1 MERKFL
7 LSPPI
12 YYEKAYD
19 FSDDND
25 FYVRYR
31 DREVNRLEAWKQ
43 WAHIVTRYMEKGAR
57 IHIVEASEGLS
68 ELTFVGDS
76 IFLFGKK
83 AVISRF
89 RHPERQKE
97 AAYMKEWALRK
108 GFEIMEIPEGYVFEG
123 NAEAFYSH
131 YLDVIIMGYGGNRT
145 SIEVADMLEDFLG
158 IRVIPVEKFDFHLD
172 VVLFLL
178 KKYVIYA
185 RGKVSEE
192 SIERLNEAGFKTI
205 PVPPHLIEDLGLNST
220 YIGNTVFVNDSR
232 NAPELKKIYLSL
244 GFDVEIVKT
253 SEFHLVGGG
262 VKCLTLEHYKF
273 QEMPDL

>member
-31 DREVNRLEAWKQ
+31 DREVNRLKAWGQ
-43 WAHIVTRYMEKGAR
+43 WSHIVRKYMEKGAR

-89 RHPERQKE
+89 KHPERQKE
-97 AAYMKEWALRK
+97 ATYMKEWALNK
-108 GFEIMEIPEGYVFEG
+108 GFEVMEIPEGYVFEG

-131 YLDVIIMGYGGNRT
+131 DLDVIIMGYGGNRT

-178 KKYVIYA
+178 KKYIIYA
-185 RGKVSEE
+185 QGKVSEE
-192 SIERLNEAGFKTI
+192 SIERLKETGFKTI
-205 PVPPHLIEDLGLNST
+205 PVPSHFIEDLGLNST
-220 YIGNTVFVNDSR
+220 YLGNTVFVNDSK

-244 GFDVEIVKT
+244 GFDVEIVDT

-262 VKCLTLEHYKF
+262 VKCLTLEHYRF
-273 QEMPDL
+273 HEMPEL

>member
-1 MERKFL
+1 MDRKFL

-19 FSDDND
+19 FSDDNN

-31 DREVNRLEAWKQ
+31 DRQIDRLKAWNQ
-43 WAHIVTRYMEKGAR
+43 WSHIVSRYMDRGVLL
-57 IHIVEASEGLS
+57 HIVEASEGLA

-97 AAYMKEWALRK
+97 AVYMKEWALRK

-131 YLDVIIMGYGGNRT
+131 QMDVIIMGYGGNRT
-145 SIEVADMLEDFLG
+145 SIEVAEMLQDFLG
-158 IRVIPVEKFDFHLD
+158 VKVIPVEKYDFHLD

-178 KKYVIYA
+178 KKYIIYA
-185 RGKVSEE
+185 KGKVSEE
-192 SIERLNEAGFKTI
+192 SIKRLESEGFKTV

-220 YIGNTVFVNDSR
+220 YIGSTVFINDSK
-232 NAPELKKIYLSL
+232 NVPELRKIYLSL
-244 GFDVEIVKT
+244 GFDVEVVDT

-262 VKCLTLEHYKF
+262 VKCLTLEHYRF
-273 QEMPDL
+273 EELPDL